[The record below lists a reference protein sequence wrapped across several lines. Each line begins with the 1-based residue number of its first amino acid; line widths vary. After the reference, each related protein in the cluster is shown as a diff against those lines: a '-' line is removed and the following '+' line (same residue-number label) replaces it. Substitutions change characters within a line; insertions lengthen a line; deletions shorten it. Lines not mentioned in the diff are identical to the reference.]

1 MSIQT
6 TFPSV
11 SPSPGFAGIGSK
23 KRGKADRNFAGN
35 CIFAAMNNVV
45 TLFTELGARLRSF
58 GADEATQH
66 VIAEAHAANGWFL
79 PGEIVRA
86 VRTIGDDML
95 RRDRLEAWLAAYPA
109 LGRPHESRNVLVIM
123 AGNIPL
129 VGFFDL
135 LCVAVA
141 GHRCL
146 VKPSTKD
153 RILMEYVVRQLQA
166 IDPAAP
172 VMLYEGSQPVEAVIA
187 TGSDNA
193 NRYFRARYAG
203 IPSLLRGSRQSV
215 AVLSGRE
222 TGAQLRGLA
231 DDIWAYSGLGCR
243 SVSLL
248 FLPRNEPEP
257 ALQMPTV
264 NPKYKNN
271 YIQQRALLEMQRKP
285 FVDLGAS
292 LLVEERSFPNAL
304 SRIHCARYDSLDEV
318 RDWLAEHDDQLQ
330 CVVSECLAH
339 SRRVDFGRAQS
350 PALTDYP
357 DDRDVL
363 AWLATLN
370 G

>member
-1 MSIQT
+1 ME
-6 TFPSV
+6 
-11 SPSPGFAGIGSK
+11 SPPFEIL
-23 KRGKADRNFAGN
+23 RNFGKIFAGN
-35 CIFAAMNNVV
+35 RIFAAMKDVME
-45 TLFTELGARLRSF
+45 LFAELGSRLQRF
-58 GADEATQH
+58 GTDAATRQVVEA
-66 VIAEAHAANGWFL
+66 AHAANGWFL
-79 PGEIVRA
+79 PEEIVRA
-86 VRTIGDDML
+86 ARTIGEEML

-109 LGRPHESRNVLVIM
+109 LRRPHEVRNVLVIM

-135 LCVAVA
+135 LCVIIA

-153 RILMEYVVRQLQA
+153 RTLMEYVVAVLRE
-166 IDPAAP
+166 IDPEAA
-172 VMLYEGSQPVEAVIA
+172 VSLYDGSQPVEAVIA

-222 TGAQLRGLA
+222 TDAQWRGLA

-248 FLPRNEPEP
+248 FLPHGVEPR
-257 ALQMPTV
+257 LQMPPV
-264 NPKYKNN
+264 NAKYKNN
-271 YIQQRALLEMQRKP
+271 YIQQKALLEMQRTP

-292 LLVEERSFPNAL
+292 LLVEETSFPNAL

-318 RDWLAEHDDQLQ
+318 RDWLAAHDDQLQ
-330 CVVSECLAH
+330 CVVSECLDH

-350 PALTDYP
+350 PSLTDYP

-363 AWLATLN
+363 AWLASLN